1 MKRYW
6 GKQIAPPGIY
16 LKAGELG
23 FKSMMHEG
31 PLPGSEE
38 DAYRRVP
45 ALALLFI
52 GPILGGAFVI
62 FLPVIGFA
70 LLMGVVLGKI
80 IEVGA
85 HAVEAVI
92 RVFKPTYQLGWA
104 FLSRAKPS
112 DDATKHRDAW
122 LEEAE
127 KELRS
132 KEDESE
138 PGPRP

>member
-62 FLPVIGFA
+62 FL
-70 LLMGVVLGKI
+70 
-80 IEVGA
+80 
-85 HAVEAVI
+85 I